1 MRQTVIVQF
10 VPDQP
15 QEITLHADAPALA
28 ADLARRWLDEQF
40 VANDCEPLRPS
51 GKVLTADKVMALATT
66 VGPAKFAD
74 PAWAVTTCTG
84 RARSWRAAAAE
95 PLRRAARTVGLKQM
109 WLRHFA

>member
-10 VPDQP
+10 EPDHP

-28 ADLARRWLDEQF
+28 ADQARRWLDEQF

-74 PAWAVTTCTG
+74 PDWAQAFAQATVAALG
-84 RARSWRAAAAE
+84 RPVVKVDVAGGGISY
-95 PLRRAARTVGLKQM
+95 
-109 WLRHFA
+109 